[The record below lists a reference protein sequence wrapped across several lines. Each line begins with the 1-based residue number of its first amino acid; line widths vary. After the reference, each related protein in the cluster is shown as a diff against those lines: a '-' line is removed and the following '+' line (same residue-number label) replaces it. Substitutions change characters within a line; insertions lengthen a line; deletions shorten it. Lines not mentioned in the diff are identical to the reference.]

1 MKHIEEVPWWICDEG
16 DVNYCAYVD
25 TDSNYFNAEPLLRH
39 LYPTFDKMGIEE
51 KDDALEK
58 IALQYQDIITEDYD
72 RLARDCFNV
81 NEHRL
86 EMKTEC
92 VIRSAYFR
100 ATRRYAQW
108 ITKQE
113 GIAKETLDVK
123 GLEFKKANF
132 PPILGDFFRAVLVDV
147 LKGSTQTEID
157 ERVKVFRKQIL
168 DGTIPLTKLGNPTSV
183 KTLNKY
189 TERKARAGEMFS
201 TLAKGAPASVR
212 ATVKYNDLLRFW
224 GLDKQHSYIVQ
235 GDKVK
240 WVYLKDNPYKI
251 DGIAFLDFDLPEKIN
266 TFIEQYADRRKIF
279 ESILLNK
286 LEGFYD
292 DLDLEILF
300 ISPSKDV
307 IGSVLCENFQ
317 LDNTTL
323 PIYDTKK
330 LNNLISICQGDVLV
344 EVEKINNVATKLN
357 LSDMHFNLTYA
368 LSDMLLIPKVG
379 SVNEPDGWEVEI
391 NLESED
397 VAQLIR
403 AKSALSDVDNMTFK
417 TGPDLDGN
425 LVCEVVFGDGH
436 GHSNKITYQL
446 NGNVAEGGIDIPFDS
461 NMFKTILSAN
471 KDMEE
476 GTLKLAKGGLLKLNF
491 KTDDVSSEYYMIRR
505 AETDF

>member
-1 MKHIEEVPWWICDEG
+1 MKHIEEVPWWICDKE

-39 LYPTFDKMGIEE
+39 LYPNFDEMGVEE

-58 IALQYQDIITEDYD
+58 VALQYQDIITEDYD

-81 NEHRL
+81 DEHRL

-147 LKGSTQTEID
+147 LKGATQSEID
-157 ERVKVFRKQIL
+157 ERVKIFRKQIL
-168 DGTIPLTKLGNPTSV
+168 DGTLPLTKLGNPTSV

-201 TLAKGAPASVR
+201 IVAKGAPASVR
-212 ATVKYNDLLRFW
+212 ATIKYNDLLRFW
-224 GLDKQHSYIVQ
+224 GLDKDHSYIVQ

-240 WVYLKDNPYKI
+240 WIYMKDNPYKI
-251 DGIAFLDFDLPEKIN
+251 DGLAFLDFDIPEKISI
-266 TFIEQYADRRKIF
+266 FIEQYADRKKIF

-292 DLDLEILF
+292 DL
-300 ISPSKDV
+300 
-307 IGSVLCENFQ
+307 GW
-317 LDNTTL
+317 
-323 PIYDTKK
+323 
-330 LNNLISICQGDVLV
+330 
-344 EVEKINNVATKLN
+344 KLN
-357 LSDMHFNLTYA
+357 LNPYRNTFFNL
-368 LSDMLLIPKVG
+368 
-379 SVNEPDGWEVEI
+379 
-391 NLESED
+391 
-397 VAQLIR
+397 
-403 AKSALSDVDNMTFK
+403 
-417 TGPDLDGN
+417 
-425 LVCEVVFGDGH
+425 
-436 GHSNKITYQL
+436 
-446 NGNVAEGGIDIPFDS
+446 
-461 NMFKTILSAN
+461 
-471 KDMEE
+471 
-476 GTLKLAKGGLLKLNF
+476 
-491 KTDDVSSEYYMIRR
+491 
-505 AETDF
+505 

>member
-1 MKHIEEVPWWICDEG
+1 MKHLEEVPWWICDEG

-39 LYPTFDKMGIEE
+39 LYPNFDDMSVEG

-58 IALQYQDIITEDYD
+58 IALQYQDIITEDYN

-132 PPILGDFFRAVLVDV
+132 PPILGKFFNAVLVDV
-147 LKGSTQTEID
+147 LKGATQAEID

-168 DGTIPLTKLGNPTSV
+168 DGSIPLTQLGNPTSV

-201 TLAKGAPASVR
+201 AVAKGAPASVR
-212 ATVKYNDLLRFW
+212 ATIKYNDLLRFW

-240 WVYLKDNPYKI
+240 WIYLKDNPYKI
-251 DGIAFLDFDLPEKIN
+251 DGLAFLEWDLPEKIR
-266 TFIEQYADRRKIF
+266 TFIEEYADRKKIF

-286 LEGFYD
+286 LENFYD
-292 DLDLEILF
+292 DL
-300 ISPSKDV
+300 
-307 IGSVLCENFQ
+307 GW
-317 LDNTTL
+317 
-323 PIYDTKK
+323 
-330 LNNLISICQGDVLV
+330 
-344 EVEKINNVATKLN
+344 KLN
-357 LSDMHFNLTYA
+357 LNPYRNQFFNL
-368 LSDMLLIPKVG
+368 
-379 SVNEPDGWEVEI
+379 
-391 NLESED
+391 
-397 VAQLIR
+397 
-403 AKSALSDVDNMTFK
+403 
-417 TGPDLDGN
+417 
-425 LVCEVVFGDGH
+425 
-436 GHSNKITYQL
+436 
-446 NGNVAEGGIDIPFDS
+446 
-461 NMFKTILSAN
+461 
-471 KDMEE
+471 
-476 GTLKLAKGGLLKLNF
+476 
-491 KTDDVSSEYYMIRR
+491 
-505 AETDF
+505 